1 MNTIFNN
8 MLVQAKIQDMLEQAA
23 EARANR
29 KAQKGSWNF
38 GAALIV
44 GAPFVLWILWALVTG

>member
-29 KAQKGSWNF
+29 KTRGLSF
-38 GAALIV
+38 RGILIT
-44 GAPFVLWILWALVTG
+44 ATPFVLWALWMFVTA

>member
-8 MLVQAKIQDMLEQAA
+8 MLVQATVQDMMERAA

-29 KAQKGSWNF
+29 KAQKSGRNF
-38 GAALIV
+38 GL
-44 GAPFVLWILWALVTG
+44 VLLTATLTGLGILWALVAG